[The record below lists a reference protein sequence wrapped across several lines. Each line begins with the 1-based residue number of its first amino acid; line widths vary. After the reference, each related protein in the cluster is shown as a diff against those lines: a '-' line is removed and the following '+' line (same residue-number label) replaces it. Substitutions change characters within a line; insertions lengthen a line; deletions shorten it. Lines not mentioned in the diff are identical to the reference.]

1 MYKQKPLPVGR
12 ILDRVIREE
21 GLETPLLQK
30 RVVDAWDEVAG
41 EFAARHTKSK
51 FIKNQTLMVKI
62 DSPALRSDLLMRRAK
77 IAESLNERVGAFVI
91 ADIRIY

>member
-1 MYKQKPLPVGR
+1 MYKIKPQAVGD
-12 ILDRVIREE
+12 ILDRILRDE

-30 RVVDAWDEVAG
+30 RVIDAWDDVAG
-41 EFAARHTKSK
+41 EFAASRTRSK

-62 DSPALRSDLLMRRAK
+62 DSPALRSELMMRRAK
-77 IAESLNERVGAFVI
+77 IAAELNARVGAFVI